1 MNALKPLTIETA
13 PEGSKQT
20 LQAIQKGFGFIPN
33 LMATFANSPA
43 VLNGYMGLDAAWET
57 SSLTAKERHIV
68 LLATS
73 VANNCRYCIAAHST
87 ILKGM
92 LKTDPAC
99 VKNIRANAQV
109 ADAKLNALVQFTKE
123 AVGERGHVSEH
134 TKNNFLAA
142 GYAPAAMMEVLVGVA
157 LKTISNYLDHL
168 NPTPIDAAFQGE
180 AN

>member
-1 MNALKPLTIETA
+1 MNSLKPLTIETA

-57 SSLTAKERHIV
+57 SSLSAKERHIV
-68 LLATS
+68 LLTTS
-73 VANNCRYCIAAHST
+73 VMNSCQYCMAAHST

-92 LKTDPAC
+92 LKVDADI
-99 VKNIRANAQV
+99 VKNIRKGNKISDEKV
-109 ADAKLNALVQFTKE
+109 SALVEFTRE
-123 AVGERGHVSEH
+123 IVGERGHVSEN

-142 GYAPAAMMEVLVGVA
+142 GYTPTAMMEVLVGVA
-157 LKTISNYLDHL
+157 LKTISNYLDHF

-180 AN
+180 AK

>member
-1 MNALKPLTIETA
+1 MNTLKPLTIDTA
-13 PEGSKQT
+13 PEGSKPT

-57 SSLTAKERHIV
+57 SGLSAKERHTI

-73 VANNCRYCIAAHST
+73 VANGCKYCTAAHST

-92 LKTDPAC
+92 LKVDPAI
-99 VKNIRANAQV
+99 VQAIRAGQAV
-109 ADAKLNALVQFTKE
+109 SDVKLNALVQFTRE
-123 AVGERGHVSEH
+123 VVGERGHVSEN

-142 GYAPAAMMEVLVGVA
+142 GYAPAVMMEVLVGVA

-168 NPTPIDAAFQGE
+168 NPTPIDAAFQSE
-180 AN
+180 A